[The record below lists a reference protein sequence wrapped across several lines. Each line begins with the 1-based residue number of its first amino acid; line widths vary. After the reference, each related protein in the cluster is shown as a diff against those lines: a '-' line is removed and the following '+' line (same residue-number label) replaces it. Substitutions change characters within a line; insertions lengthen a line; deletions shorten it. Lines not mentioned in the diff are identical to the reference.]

1 MNTMILSIIAIVEG
15 VGLIGLAGAFIWAY
29 RTLSATAALAPAA
42 TQEMRTLIGEAEAI
56 GARLAASLTTAGQPA
71 PTAAPAPAVT
81 APASTAEAMTAAT
94 RATVGRGPSKS
105 VPIDPIART
114 LRAERGAAQA

>member
-1 MNTMILSIIAIVEG
+1 MNTMILSTLAIVEG

-42 TQEMRTLIGEAEAI
+42 TDEMRTLIGEAEAI

-71 PTAAPAPAVT
+71 PTTAPAPVAT
-81 APASTAEAMTAAT
+81 APTSAAEAMTAAT
-94 RATVGRGPSKS
+94 RATVGRGPSGS

-114 LRAERGAAQA
+114 LRAERAGAQA